1 MTGKDE
7 MRDTLAS
14 VADAPVGKFDLVL
27 RGGRLFD
34 PGLGLDAT
42 GDLAFREGR
51 IAAIGARLDVE
62 EARKVVDVRG
72 RIVVP
77 GLVDLHTHVYW
88 GATGL
93 GVNAES
99 LCCRSGTTT
108 FVDAGSAGAGNF
120 AGFRRFV
127 AESSRLHILA
137 FLNISYA
144 GIFGFGPGL
153 WVGENWDLRL
163 VDRDECARAIEANR
177 DLIVGVKVRIGA
189 EAGGP
194 SGLAPLEVAL
204 EVAERL
210 RVPIMAHVDM
220 PPPSLAEVL
229 ARLRPGDVWTHCLR
243 GAPNAAVTAAGD
255 LDNDVLAAR
264 KRGVLFD
271 VGHGFGSFSFKTARR
286 MFEEGIYPDSI
297 SSDVHAFSVDGPARD
312 LLHVASKFL
321 SLGMPLADVVSRIS
335 SAPARCIGRPDLG
348 RLAVGGTGDAVVL
361 NEEGGCFEFVDSQ
374 GELLVGERRLQAD
387 LVVVDGA
394 VWEPGQSAPG
404 SFETGAR

>member
-1 MTGKDE
+1 MQYEPESTA
-7 MRDTLAS
+7 MAS
-14 VADAPVGKFDLVL
+14 QGPFDLVL
-27 RGGRLFD
+27 RGGRLLD
-34 PGLGLDAT
+34 PGSGLDAP
-42 GDLAFREGR
+42 GDIAFRGGR
-51 IAAIGARLDVE
+51 IAAIGARLDANG
-62 EARKVVDVRG
+62 ARELVDASG

-120 AGFRRFV
+120 AGFRRYV
-127 AESSRLHILA
+127 AESTRLHILA
-137 FLNISYA
+137 FLNVSYA

-163 VDRDECARAIEANR
+163 VDRDECARAVEANR
-177 DLIVGVKVRIGA
+177 DLVVGIKVRIGE

-194 SGLAPLEVAL
+194 SGLVPLELAL

-210 RVPIMAHVDM
+210 RVPVMAHVDM
-220 PPPSLAEVL
+220 PPPTLAEVL
-229 ARLRPGDVWTHCLR
+229 ARLRPGDVWTHCFR
-243 GAPNAAVTAAGD
+243 APPNAALSAAGGID
-255 LDNDVLAAR
+255 RNVLAAR

-271 VGHGFGSFSFKTARR
+271 VGHGFGSFSFETARR
-286 MFEEGIYPDSI
+286 LIDEGIYPDSI
-297 SSDVHAFSVDGPARD
+297 SSDAHAFSVDGPARD

-321 SLGMPLADVVSRIS
+321 ALGVPLNEIVRRVSC
-335 SAPARCIGRPDLG
+335 APARCIGRPELG

-361 NEEGGCFEFVDSQ
+361 SEEEGRFEFVDSQ
-374 GELLVGERRLQAD
+374 GEVLAGERRLRAD
-387 LVVVDGA
+387 CVIVDGA
-394 VWEPGQSAPG
+394 VWQPGDSVP
-404 SFETGAR
+404 ARTVQVRR

>member
-1 MTGKDE
+1 MQYGPESATHDLQ
-7 MRDTLAS
+7 D
-14 VADAPVGKFDLVL
+14 PYDLVV
-27 RGGRLFD
+27 RGGRLLD
-34 PGLGLDAT
+34 PGSGLDAP
-42 GDLAFREGR
+42 GDIAFRGGT
-51 IAAIGARLDVE
+51 IAAIGARVDAHG
-62 EARKVVDVRG
+62 ARVVVDAGG

-93 GVNAES
+93 GVDAES

-120 AGFRRFV
+120 AGFRRYV
-127 AESSRLHILA
+127 AESTSLHILA
-137 FLNISYA
+137 FLNVSYA

-177 DLIVGVKVRIGA
+177 DLVVGIKVRIGE

-194 SGLAPLEVAL
+194 SGLVPLELAL

-210 RVPIMAHVDM
+210 QVPVMAHVDT
-220 PPPSLAEVL
+220 PPPTLPEVL
-229 ARLRPGDVWTHCLR
+229 ARLRPGDVWTHCFR
-243 GAPNAAVTAAGD
+243 AAPNAALSAAGEID
-255 LDNDVLAAR
+255 RAVLAAR

-271 VGHGFGSFSFKTARR
+271 VGHGFGSFSFETARR
-286 MFEEGIYPDSI
+286 LIDEGILPDSI

-321 SLGMPLADVVSRIS
+321 ALGVPFAEIVRRMSC
-335 SAPARCIGRPDLG
+335 APARCIGRPDLG

-361 NEEGGCFEFVDSQ
+361 GEDVGRFEFVDSQ
-374 GELLVGERRLQAD
+374 GEVLAGERRLRAD
-387 LVVVDGA
+387 CVIVDGA
-394 VWEPGQSAPG
+394 VWQPGG
-404 SFETGAR
+404 SVRGRTVRARP

>member
-1 MTGKDE
+1 MQDI
-7 MRDTLAS
+7 
-14 VADAPVGKFDLVL
+14 PVSANDSPVDGFDLVL

-34 PGLGLDAT
+34 PESGLDAP
-42 GDLAFREGR
+42 GDLAFRGGR
-51 IAAIGARLDVE
+51 IAAIGARIDAQG
-62 EARKVVDVRG
+62 ARKVVDVRG
-72 RIVVP
+72 GIVVP

-127 AESSRLHILA
+127 AESTRLNILA
-137 FLNISYA
+137 FLNVSYA

-163 VDRDECARAIEANR
+163 VDRDECARAVEANR
-177 DLIVGVKVRIGA
+177 DLVVGIKVRIGA

-194 SGLAPLEVAL
+194 SGLVPLELAL

-220 PPPSLAEVL
+220 PPPTLAEVL
-229 ARLRPGDVWTHCLR
+229 ARLRPGDVWTHCYR
-243 GAPNAAVTAAGD
+243 GPPNAAITETGE
-255 LDNDVLAAR
+255 LEKDVLAAR
-264 KRGVLFD
+264 KRGVLLD
-271 VGHGFGSFSFKTARR
+271 VGHGFGSFSFGTARR
-286 MFEEGIYPDSI
+286 LIAEGVYPDSI

-321 SLGMPLADVVSRIS
+321 NLGVPLADVVRRVS

-348 RLAVGGTGDAVVL
+348 RLAVGGAGDAVVL
-361 NEEGGCFEFVDSQ
+361 SEEGGRFEFVDSQ
-374 GELLVGERRLQAD
+374 GELLVGERRLRAD
-387 LVVVDGA
+387 RVVVDGA
-394 VWEPGQSAPG
+394 LWEQGQPAPG
-404 SFETGAR
+404 HPGTGAR